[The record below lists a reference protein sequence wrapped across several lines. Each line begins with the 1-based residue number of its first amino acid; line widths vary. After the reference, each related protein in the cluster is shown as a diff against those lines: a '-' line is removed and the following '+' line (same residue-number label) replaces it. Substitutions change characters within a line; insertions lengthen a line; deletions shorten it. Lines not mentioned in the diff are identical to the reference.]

1 MPTWDPTTRFFPVG
15 ICLHMP
21 LRHARMRP
29 MIRTMLAFLLLAPL
43 AMAQALTV
51 ADLDAMRGEHRA
63 FLDALAQ
70 VESGGDDDAV
80 GDNGKAIGRLQVW
93 EIYWTDAVGHAPAIG
108 GEYADCKG
116 KVYAER
122 VVMAYLHRYG
132 KQALKDK
139 DYEKLARI
147 HNGGPRGHTKR
158 ATLKYWRKVE
168 KALAAD

>member
-1 MPTWDPTTRFFPVG
+1 M
-15 ICLHMP
+15 H
-21 LRHARMRP
+21 P
-29 MIRTMLAFLLLAPL
+29 MIRTMLALLLLAPL

-51 ADLDAMRGEHRA
+51 ADLDALRVEHRA

-70 VESGGDDDAV
+70 VESGGKDDAV
-80 GDNGKAIGRLQVW
+80 GDNGNAIGRMQVW
-93 EIYWTDAVGHAPAIG
+93 QIYHTDAVAHAPAIG

-116 KVYAER
+116 KAYAER
-122 VVMAYLHRYG
+122 VVIAYLHRYA
-132 KQALKDK
+132 KQALADK
-139 DYEKLARI
+139 NYAKLSRI

>member
-1 MPTWDPTTRFFPVG
+1 MPTWDPKTRFFPVG

-21 LRHARMRP
+21 LRHARMHP
-29 MIRTMLAFLLLAPL
+29 MIRTMLALLLAPF

-51 ADLDAMRGEHRA
+51 ADLDALRVEHRA

-70 VESGGDDDAV
+70 VESGGDDAAV
-80 GDNGKAIGRLQVW
+80 GDNGKAIGRMQIW
-93 EIYWTDAVGHAPAIG
+93 EIYWTDAVAHADLG

-116 KVYAER
+116 KAYAER

-132 KQALKDK
+132 KKALAAK

-147 HNGGPRGHTKR
+147 HNGGPRGHTKS
-158 ATLKYWRKVE
+158 ATVKYWRKVE
-168 KALAAD
+168 KALAPK

>member
-1 MPTWDPTTRFFPVG
+1 
-15 ICLHMP
+15 
-21 LRHARMRP
+21 
-29 MIRTMLAFLLLAPL
+29 MIRTMLALLLLAAH
-43 AMAQALTV
+43 AMPQALKV
-51 ADLDAMRGEHRA
+51 ADLDAMRTEHRA

-80 GDNGKAIGRLQVW
+80 GDNGKAIGRMQIW
-93 EIYWTDAVGHAPAIG
+93 EIYWTDAVAHAPAIG

-116 KVYAER
+116 RAYAER
-122 VVMAYLHRYG
+122 IVMAYLHRYG

-168 KALAAD
+168 KALASD

>member
-1 MPTWDPTTRFFPVG
+1 
-15 ICLHMP
+15 
-21 LRHARMRP
+21 
-29 MIRTMLAFLLLAPL
+29 MIRTMLAFLLLAPI

-51 ADLDAMRGEHRA
+51 ADLDALRVEHRA

-70 VESGGDDDAV
+70 VESGGKDDAV
-80 GDNGKAIGRLQVW
+80 GDGGKAIGRMQVW
-93 EIYWTDAVGHAPAIG
+93 EIYWTDAVAHANIG
-108 GEYADCKG
+108 GEYVHCKG

-132 KQALKDK
+132 KKALKDK
-139 DYEKLARI
+139 SYEKLARI
-147 HNGGPRGHTKR
+147 HNGGPSGHRKR